1 MGAEPL
7 TDPEAWEA
15 LRAEP
20 YQSPSSSRR
29 LSNAIP
35 EDTDA
40 EIKTQSGEETISWEE
55 QTHDE
60 EELIRLQ

>member
-15 LRAEP
+15 LKAEP
-20 YQSPSSSRR
+20 YNSPSSSRR

-35 EDTDA
+35 EDTDT
-40 EIKTQSGEETISWEE
+40 EIKTHSGEEETVSWAE
-55 QTHDE
+55 Q
-60 EELIRLQ
+60 